1 MESAPTGSDVVLN
14 VATPLAFKVPVP
26 RIADPFKKVTTPVGI
41 VVPDCGETCAVNVT
55 LCPELIVAADAL
67 SAVVVATRGCV
78 TVTTTAADTEL
89 EVVVLPA

>member
-1 MESAPTGSDVVLN
+1 M
-14 VATPLAFKVPVP
+14 
-26 RIADPFKKVTTPVGI
+26 GI